1 MGFIFKLSDISPAG
15 LPLDQV
21 IEPGEI
27 ELSSD
32 EGTIIGPVR
41 CVGSLT
47 KPDDA
52 TVYFEGRID
61 GRIARECVRCLAI
74 FEDDLSLQWLVLFK
88 KASAW
93 AMPGSGGRKDSRY
106 QQDDDP
112 DAGDDSYTIEGGQ
125 IDLLP
130 VIREQI
136 ILSTPLQA
144 ICRDDCIGLC
154 QNCGANLNSGKCSC
168 ATPNPVVPS
177 EGVFH
182 PDLSMA
188 NKHYSGRNPGNR
200 RRGSMRKL

>member
-1 MGFIFKLSDISPAG
+1 MGLIYKLSDISASG

-21 IEPGEI
+21 IEPDEL

-32 EGTIIGPVR
+32 EGTIIGAVR

-47 KPDDA
+47 KPDDT

-74 FEDDLSLQWLVLFK
+74 FEDDLSLRWLVLFK
-88 KASAW
+88 KTPVET
-93 AMPGSGGRKDSRY
+93 MLGSEGRHGGRY
-106 QQDDDP
+106 PDDDP
-112 DAGDDSYTIEGGQ
+112 NAGDEIYSIEGGQ
-125 IDLLP
+125 VNLLP

-136 ILSTPLQA
+136 ILATPLRA
-144 ICRDDCIGLC
+144 ICREECIGLC
-154 QNCGANLNSGKCSC
+154 QDCGANLNTEKCSC
-168 ATPNPVVPS
+168 AIPNPVVPS

-188 NKHYSGRNPGNR
+188 NKRPSGRYSGNR
-200 RRGSMRKL
+200 RKGSTRKL

>member
-1 MGFIFKLSDISPAG
+1 MGLIYKLSDISASG
-15 LPLDQV
+15 LSLDQM
-21 IEPGEI
+21 IEPDELQ
-27 ELSSD
+27 LSSD

-47 KPDDA
+47 KPDDT
-52 TVYFEGRID
+52 TVYFEGRIE
-61 GRIARECVRCLAI
+61 GRIARECVRCLSI
-74 FEDDLSLQWLVLFK
+74 FEDNLSLRWLVLFK
-88 KASAW
+88 KTPSGPLLGA
-93 AMPGSGGRKDSRY
+93 GGRQDSRY
-106 QQDDDP
+106 QDDDP
-112 DAGDDSYTIEGGQ
+112 NEGDDSYTIEGGQ

-136 ILSTPLQA
+136 ILATPLQA

-168 ATPNPVVPS
+168 VTPNPVVPS